1 MRHRVIRTRGVAGLV
16 DECERQTAEFG
27 GPLFGNLDAAGVR
40 GHDGGVFQW
49 HVVTHVV
56 EQHRHGG
63 EMVDRTVEE
72 TLFLGGMQVD
82 RHDAVS
88 AGGLE
93 QVKDKPCG
101 DGFAPL
107 VLLVLT
113 RVTEERRD
121 HGDGTGGSALQRID
135 HDELF
140 HNPLVDRHGVCLHH
154 EHVGAAHR
162 LGVAHVHLS
171 VGEIV

>member
-1 MRHRVIRTRGVAGLV
+1 
-16 DECERQTAEFG
+16 
-27 GPLFGNLDAAGVR
+27 
-40 GHDGGVFQW
+40 
-49 HVVTHVV
+49 
-56 EQHRHGG
+56 
-63 EMVDRTVEE
+63 MVDRTVEE

-171 VGEIV
+171 VGVSSTWVPRYFAVSSACSGYARPVTNASFLSGVPSRIADMLRLPIYGCVKLSQTQI